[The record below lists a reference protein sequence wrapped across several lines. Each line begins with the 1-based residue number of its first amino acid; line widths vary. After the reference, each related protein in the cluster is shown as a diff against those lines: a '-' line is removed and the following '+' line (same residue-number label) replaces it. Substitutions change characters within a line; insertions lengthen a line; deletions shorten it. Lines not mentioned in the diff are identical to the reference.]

1 MNIVIVGVNNPR
13 NFAPTGQFLI
23 YTYDQDQISEIDAGF
38 NINTAMSVPA
48 SITNFS
54 VLPSNF
60 TNGVINTYTFTITT
74 QVVFVNGDKIQF
86 VVPKQITLPASV
98 NDLNITP
105 LPRIVNGIEVS
116 DVLQVEKN
124 GQLIIITFVTVAPT
138 TETYK
143 WTLSKIQ
150 NPSSLRQSD
159 QFGQLISNDKNGW
172 SV

>member
-1 MNIVIVGVNNPR
+1 M
-13 NFAPTGQFLI
+13 
-23 YTYDQDQISEIDAGF
+23 
-38 NINTAMSVPA
+38 
-48 SITNFS
+48 
-54 VLPSNF
+54 
-60 TNGVINTYTFTITT
+60 
-74 QVVFVNGDKIQF
+74 
-86 VVPKQITLPASV
+86 

-105 LPRIVNGIEVS
+105 LPRIVDGIEVH

-159 QFGQLISNDKNGW
+159 QFVQLIANDKNGW

>member
-1 MNIVIVGVNNPR
+1 
-13 NFAPTGQFLI
+13 
-23 YTYDQDQISEIDAGF
+23 
-38 NINTAMSVPA
+38 MSVPA

-124 GQLIIITFVTVAPT
+124 G
-138 TETYK
+138 
-143 WTLSKIQ
+143 
-150 NPSSLRQSD
+150 
-159 QFGQLISNDKNGW
+159 
-172 SV
+172 